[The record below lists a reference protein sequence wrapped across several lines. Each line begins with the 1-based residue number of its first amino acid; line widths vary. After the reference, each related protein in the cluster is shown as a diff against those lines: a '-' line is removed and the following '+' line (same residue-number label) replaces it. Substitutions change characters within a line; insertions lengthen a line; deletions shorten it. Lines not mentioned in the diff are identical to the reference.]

1 MGSPGAGKSTFYR
14 RNLEPLGFERVNQDT
29 LKTKDKCLK
38 VADSLL
44 ENGKSVTVGEFLIGF
59 YVLPNLS
66 FPVASIFFFFFC
78 YSRIDM
84 LVCVPNARVLY
95 ISITDV
101 SYFTTIA
108 YM

>member
-44 ENGKSVTVGEFLIGF
+44 EDGKSVTVG
-59 YVLPNLS
+59 
-66 FPVASIFFFFFC
+66 
-78 YSRIDM
+78 
-84 LVCVPNARVLY
+84 
-95 ISITDV
+95 
-101 SYFTTIA
+101 
-108 YM
+108 